1 MRRSQS
7 PFFAIPT
14 HILPQN
20 LEPSWRRI
28 VESSL
33 LANRLPY
40 RIKMVQFMNASKGVI
55 IALTAKPVTVPRPG
69 RPSVNARSCLRGAF
83 SRSVLIAL
91 SIIVLVSGCSP
102 KAPTPIEVVRPVKTM
117 VVSAGAESNVRTFA
131 GRVEA
136 SNKVELA
143 FQVSGLLV
151 SFPVREGQK
160 VAENEVIAQ
169 LRPDEFQARLRAL
182 QGQLDRARADLQALR
197 AGVRPE
203 ERLRLEAQ
211 LRAAEAKLVNAR
223 TEFDRSTQLLRNR
236 IISRAEFDR
245 SETGYTVAKQNYQ
258 AALQTFEQGTIAR
271 EEVILAKEA
280 EVSGL
285 EGQVVEANLQ
295 LEDSTLRAPYDGVIA
310 QRFVEQ
316 GQNVRANERVVIF
329 QDVDEIDIAVD
340 VPEAVMAADLR
351 SADIVQMLASFTAA
365 PGLQFP
371 VHIKE
376 IGQRA
381 DPVTQTFTIRVGMK
395 APPAGVNLLPG
406 MTGTVTLTYRR
417 ASILGGQILVP
428 ITAVIKESAGS
439 EVAWAIGP
447 DGNVERRPVETGAV
461 TGDSIM
467 ILKGLQPGDRIAV
480 AGVPFL
486 REGMKVRDLGDAL
499 EGNRP

>member
-1 MRRSQS
+1 MK
-7 PFFAIPT
+7 P
-14 HILPQN
+14 
-20 LEPSWRRI
+20 RI
-28 VESSL
+28 S
-33 LANRLPY
+33 A
-40 RIKMVQFMNASKGVI
+40 
-55 IALTAKPVTVPRPG
+55 
-69 RPSVNARSCLRGAF
+69 RGAF
-83 SRSVLIAL
+83 GRSVPMAL
-91 SIIVLVSGCSP
+91 SILVLASGCSP
-102 KAPTPIEVVRPVKTM
+102 KAPTPTEAVVRPVKTM
-117 VVSAGAESNVRTFA
+117 VVSAGAESNVRRFP

-151 SFPVREGQK
+151 SFPVREGQQ
-160 VAENEVIAQ
+160 VTANEVIGQ

-182 QGQLDRARADLQALR
+182 LGQLDRARADLQALR

-203 ERLRLEAQ
+203 ERLRLEAER
-211 LRAAEAKLVNAR
+211 RAAEAKLANAR
-223 TEFDRSTQLLRNR
+223 TEFDRFTQLLRNR
-236 IISRAEFDR
+236 VISRAEFDR
-245 SETGYTVAKQNYQ
+245 AETAYTVAQQNYQ
-258 AALQTFEQGTIAR
+258 AAVQTFEQGTIAR

-351 SADIVQMLASFTAA
+351 SADIVQMLASFNGA
-365 PGLQFP
+365 PGLLFP

-376 IGQRA
+376 IAQRA

-395 APPAGVNLLPG
+395 APPGVNLLPG

-428 ITAVIKESAGS
+428 ITAIIKESAGG
-439 EVAWAIGP
+439 EVAWVIGP
-447 DGNVERRPVETGAV
+447 DGSVERRPVKTGSV
-461 TGDSIM
+461 TGGSIVV
-467 ILKGLQPGDRIAV
+467 LEGLQPGDRIAV

-486 REGMKVRDLGDAL
+486 HEGMKVRDLGDQL
-499 EGNRP
+499 ESNRL

>member
-1 MRRSQS
+1 MTLDI
-7 PFFAIPT
+7 FAQIV
-14 HILPQN
+14 HHRYAAAVGIEKKVFSHLPV
-20 LEPSWRRI
+20 SASGAA
-28 VESSL
+28 SS
-33 LANRLPY
+33 NGT
-40 RIKMVQFMNASKGVI
+40 K
-55 IALTAKPVTVPRPG
+55 TCAKLG
-69 RPSVNARSCLRGAF
+69 KS
-83 SRSVLIAL
+83 IAL
-91 SIIVLVSGCSP
+91 SIIVLVCGCSP
-102 KAPTPIEVVRPVKTM
+102 KAPTATEVIRPVKTM
-117 VVSAGAESNVRTFA
+117 VVSVGAESNVRTFP

-151 SFPVREGQK
+151 SLPVREGQK
-160 VAENEVIAQ
+160 VTENEVIAQ

-211 LRAAEAKLVNAR
+211 VRAAEAKLVNAR

-245 SETGYTVAKQNYQ
+245 SETGYTVAQQNYQ

-295 LEDSTLRAPYDGVIA
+295 LADSTLRAPYDGVIA
-310 QRFVEQ
+310 ERFVEQ
-316 GQNVRANERVVIF
+316 GQNIRANERVVIF
-329 QDVDEIDIAVD
+329 QDVDEIDVAVE

-351 SADIVQMLASFTAA
+351 SADIVQMLASFNAA

-376 IGQRA
+376 IAQRA

-395 APPAGVNLLPG
+395 APIGVNLLPG

-428 ITAVIKESAGS
+428 VTAIIKESSGAQ
-439 EVAWAIGP
+439 VAWAIGP
-447 DGNVERRPVETGAV
+447 DGNVERRPVKTGSV
-461 TGDSIM
+461 TGDSIV
-467 ILKGLQPGDRIAV
+467 ILEGLQPGDRIAV

-486 REGMKVRDLGDAL
+486 REGMKVRDLGDGL
-499 EGNRP
+499 QGNRP

>member
-1 MRRSQS
+1 MK
-7 PFFAIPT
+7 T
-14 HILPQN
+14 
-20 LEPSWRRI
+20 RI
-28 VESSL
+28 C
-33 LANRLPY
+33 A
-40 RIKMVQFMNASKGVI
+40 
-55 IALTAKPVTVPRPG
+55 
-69 RPSVNARSCLRGAF
+69 RGAF
-83 SRSVLIAL
+83 GRSVPMAL
-91 SIIVLVSGCSP
+91 SILVLASGCSP
-102 KAPTPIEVVRPVKTM
+102 KASTPTEAVVRPVKTM
-117 VVSAGAESNVRTFA
+117 VVSAGAESNVRRFP

-151 SFPVREGQK
+151 SFPVREGQQ
-160 VAENEVIAQ
+160 VTANEVIGQ

-182 QGQLDRARADLQALR
+182 LGQLDRARADLQALR

-203 ERLRLEAQ
+203 ERLRLEAER
-211 LRAAEAKLVNAR
+211 RAAEAKLANAR
-223 TEFDRSTQLLRNR
+223 TEFDRFTQLLRNR
-236 IISRAEFDR
+236 VISRTEFDR
-245 SETGYTVAKQNYQ
+245 AETAYTVAQQNYQ

-316 GQNVRANERVVIF
+316 GQNVRAHERVVIF

-351 SADIVQMLASFTAA
+351 SADIVQMLASFNGA
-365 PGLQFP
+365 PGLLFP

-376 IGQRA
+376 IAQRA

-395 APPAGVNLLPG
+395 APPGVNLLPG

-428 ITAVIKESAGS
+428 ITAIIKESAGG
-439 EVAWAIGP
+439 EVAWVIGP
-447 DGNVERRPVETGAV
+447 GGSVERRPVKTGSV
-461 TGDSIM
+461 TGGSIVV
-467 ILKGLQPGDRIAV
+467 LEGLQPGDRIAV

-486 REGMKVRDLGDAL
+486 HEGMKVRDLGDQL
-499 EGNRP
+499 ESNRL

>member
-1 MRRSQS
+1 MNTNHYSSRKAFERTASI
-7 PFFAIPT
+7 AI
-14 HILPQN
+14 
-20 LEPSWRRI
+20 SI
-28 VESSL
+28 VF
-33 LANRLPY
+33 LA
-40 RIKMVQFMNASKGVI
+40 
-55 IALTAKPVTVPRPG
+55 
-69 RPSVNARSCLRGAF
+69 
-83 SRSVLIAL
+83 
-91 SIIVLVSGCSP
+91 SGCSR
-102 KAPTPIEVVRPVKTM
+102 KAPAPAEVVRPVKTM
-117 VVSAGAESNVRTFA
+117 IVSAGAESNTLTFP

-136 SNKVELA
+136 STKVELA

-151 SFPVREGQK
+151 SLPVREGQK
-160 VAENEVIAQ
+160 VTQNEVLAQ

-211 LRAAEAKLVNAR
+211 LRAAEAKLANAR
-223 TEFDRSTQLLRNR
+223 TEFDRSTQLLKNR

-245 SETGYTVAKQNYQ
+245 SETAYTVAQQNHQ

-351 SADIVQMLASFTAA
+351 SADIVQMLARFNAA

-376 IGQRA
+376 IAQRA
-381 DPVTQTFTIRVGMK
+381 DPITQTFTIRVAMK
-395 APPAGVNLLPG
+395 APPDLNLLPG
-406 MTGTVTLTYRR
+406 MTATVTLTYRR

-428 ITAVIKESAGS
+428 VNAVIKESTGE
-439 EVAWAIGP
+439 EVAWVLGAEGK
-447 DGNVERRPVETGAV
+447 VERRPVKIGSV
-461 TGDSIM
+461 TEGSIVVM
-467 ILKGLQPGDRIAV
+467 EGLQPGDRIAV
-480 AGVPFL
+480 AGVSLL
-486 REGMKVRDLGDAL
+486 REGMKVRDLGDGL
-499 EGNRP
+499 QGNQP

>member
-1 MRRSQS
+1 
-7 PFFAIPT
+7 
-14 HILPQN
+14 
-20 LEPSWRRI
+20 
-28 VESSL
+28 
-33 LANRLPY
+33 
-40 RIKMVQFMNASKGVI
+40 
-55 IALTAKPVTVPRPG
+55 
-69 RPSVNARSCLRGAF
+69 
-83 SRSVLIAL
+83 
-91 SIIVLVSGCSP
+91 
-102 KAPTPIEVVRPVKTM
+102 M
-117 VVSAGAESNVRTFA
+117 VVSAGAESHVRSFP
-131 GRVEA
+131 GKVEA

-151 SFPVREGQK
+151 SLLVREGQK
-160 VAENEVIAQ
+160 VTENEVIAQ

-182 QGQLDRARADLQALR
+182 QGQLDRSRADLQALR

-236 IISRAEFDR
+236 VISRLEYDR
-245 SETGYTVAKQNYQ
+245 SETSYQVAQQNHQ

-271 EEVILAKEA
+271 EEEIQAKEA

-316 GQNVRANERVVIF
+316 GQNIRANERVVVF

-340 VPEAVMAADLR
+340 IPETVMAADLR
-351 SADIVQMLASFTAA
+351 SADIVQMLASFNAA

-376 IGQRA
+376 IAQRA
-381 DPVTQTFTIRVGMK
+381 DPITQTFTVRVGMK
-395 APPAGVNLLPG
+395 APPGINLLPG
-406 MTGTVTLTYRR
+406 MTGSVTLTYHR

-428 ITAVIKESAGS
+428 ITSVIKESTGA
-439 EVAWAIGP
+439 EVAWGIGP
-447 DGNVERRPVETGAV
+447 DGNVTRRPVKTGEV
-461 TGDSIM
+461 TGDSIVV
-467 ILKGLQPGDRIAV
+467 LEGLRPGERIAV
-480 AGVPFL
+480 AGVAFL
-486 REGMKVRDLGDAL
+486 RDGMKVRDLGDEL
-499 EGNRP
+499 EGSRP

>member
-1 MRRSQS
+1 
-7 PFFAIPT
+7 
-14 HILPQN
+14 
-20 LEPSWRRI
+20 
-28 VESSL
+28 
-33 LANRLPY
+33 
-40 RIKMVQFMNASKGVI
+40 
-55 IALTAKPVTVPRPG
+55 
-69 RPSVNARSCLRGAF
+69 VNARICSQIAF
-83 SRSVLIAL
+83 DRSVPIAL
-91 SIIVLVSGCSP
+91 AILVLTSACSP
-102 KAPTPIEVVRPVKTM
+102 KAPAPAEVVRPVKTM
-117 VVSAGAESNVRTFA
+117 VVSAGSETNVRTFP

-143 FQVSGLLV
+143 FQVPGLLV
-151 SFPVREGQK
+151 NLPVREGQK
-160 VAENEVIAQ
+160 VTTNEVIAQ
-169 LRPDEFQARLRAL
+169 LRQDEFQARLRAL

-211 LRAAEAKLVNAR
+211 VRAAEAKLVNAR

-236 IISRAEFDR
+236 TISRSEFDR
-245 SETGYTVAKQNYQ
+245 SETGYTVAQQNYQ
-258 AALQTFEQGTIAR
+258 AAVQTLEQGTIAR
-271 EEVILAKEA
+271 EEDLLAKEA
-280 EVSGL
+280 EVNGL

-316 GQNVRANERVVIF
+316 GQNIRANDRVVVF

-351 SADIVQMLASFTAA
+351 SADIVQMLASFNAA
-365 PGLQFP
+365 PGLLFP

-376 IGQRA
+376 VAQRA

-395 APPAGVNLLPG
+395 APTGVNLLPG

-428 ITAVIKESAGS
+428 IAAIIKESTGA

-447 DGNVERRPVETGAV
+447 EGNVERRPVKTGSA
-461 TGDSIM
+461 TGSSIVV
-467 ILKGLQPGDRIAV
+467 LEGLQPGERIAV

-486 REGMKVRDLGDAL
+486 REGMKVRDLGDQL
-499 EGNRP
+499 ESNRP